1 MNRARFVSA
10 ATFAASL
17 CIGPAALAEQA
28 APATQPPP
36 MKSVL
41 AGKKLTPPIRGD
53 ALVDYTST
61 KPTRIKDN
69 VVTKFTVRNPEGS
82 KGPIARLTVDETW
95 YDKSGAV
102 ITGGRGVINGL
113 LQPGEIQVI
122 TIETPWKNGMSAN
135 NYRFSHANGAV
146 KPQRVA
152 KLEVPPT
159 TAKAGDKPAET
170 KK

>member
-28 APATQPPP
+28 AQATQPPP
-36 MKSVL
+36 MKSIL

-53 ALVDYTST
+53 AQVDFTST
-61 KPTRIKDN
+61 KPARIKDN
-69 VVTKFTVRNPEGS
+69 VVTKFTVKNPENA

-102 ITGGRGVINGL
+102 LTGGRGVINGL
-113 LQPGEIQVI
+113 LQPGEVQVI
-122 TIETPWKNGMSAN
+122 SIETPWKNGMTSN

-152 KLEVPPT
+152 KLETPAS
-159 TAKAGDKPAET
+159 TAKAET